1 MININK
7 KVRELL
13 YSNKYYVSIKRNLYK
28 SYWKT
33 KKDPDGKIRDRINNF
48 AEERKTYLKNN
59 KSLLKIINSI
69 KYNKLCDVGCGPGFL
84 LSSIK
89 NKKLFGIENDQS
101 AIKTASKYAKIY
113 KIDLNKKI
121 KIKDKFALIVCYHV
135 IEHIKNPITF
145 LINLKKILKK
155 NGYLILGTPDFDSAM
170 ARRYKN
176 KYRLL
181 HDKTHISL
189 FSLDSISRLLRD
201 QKFDIKLTD
210 FPYFETEYF
219 NKKNL
224 FRLFSKKET
233 SPPFYGSFITI
244 LSKKRKN

>member
-1 MININK
+1 MKNINK
-7 KVRELL
+7 KVQELI
-13 YSNKYYVSIKRNLYK
+13 YSGKYYLSIKRILNK
-28 SYWKT
+28 NYWRS
-33 KKDPDGKIRDRINNF
+33 KKDPDGKIRDRIKNF
-48 AEERKTYLKNN
+48 DKERKVYLKNN
-59 KSLLKIINSI
+59 KSLLKIIKSL

-84 LSSIK
+84 LSGIK

-101 AIKTASKYAKIY
+101 AIRTASKYAKIY
-113 KIDLNKKI
+113 KMDLNKKF
-121 KIKDKFALIVCYHV
+121 KIKDKFDVVVCYHV
-135 IEHIKNPITF
+135 IEHIKNPVTF
-145 LINLKKILKK
+145 LNNLKKILKK
-155 NGYLILGTPDFDSAM
+155 NGYLIIGTPDFDSAM

-201 QKFDIKLTD
+201 SNFKIKLID
-210 FPYFETEYF
+210 LPYFETTYF

-224 FRLFSKKET
+224 FRLFSTKKV

-244 LSKKRKN
+244 LSKINN

>member
-1 MININK
+1 MIDINK
-7 KVRELL
+7 RVRELVR
-13 YSNKYYVSIKRNLYK
+13 SDKYYVTIKRKLSKN
-28 SYWKT
+28 YWKV
-33 KKDPDGKIRDRINNF
+33 KKDPDGKVRDRIDNF
-48 AEERKTYLKNN
+48 TKERKTFLKNN

-69 KYNKLCDVGCGPGFL
+69 KYENLCDVGCGPGFL

-89 NKKLFGIENDQS
+89 NKKLFGIENDQL

-113 KIDLNKKI
+113 KIDLNKKF
-121 KIKDKFALIVCYHV
+121 KIKEKFDLIVCYHV

-189 FSLDSISRLLRD
+189 FSLDSISRLLRNK
-201 QKFDIKLTD
+201 KFDIKLID

-224 FRLFSKKET
+224 FRLFSKKEI

-244 LSKKRKN
+244 VCQKK